1 MTATGYVL
9 IVLGILL
16 TVRNPRLTLN
26 LKRGKLRGISGPVL
40 VVLGILMV
48 AGVITT

>member
-1 MTATGYVL
+1 MTATGYIL
-9 IVLGILL
+9 IALGVLL

-26 LKRGKLRGISGPVL
+26 LKRGKLRGVAGPVL

-48 AGVITT
+48 TGVITG